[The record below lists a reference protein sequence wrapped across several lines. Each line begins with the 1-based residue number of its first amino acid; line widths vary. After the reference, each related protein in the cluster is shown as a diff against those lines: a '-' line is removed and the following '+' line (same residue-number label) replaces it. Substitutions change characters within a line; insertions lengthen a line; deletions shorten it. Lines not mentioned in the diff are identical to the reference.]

1 MTIYQH
7 TRPGYDSE
15 DVHAVQLV
23 EKFFPDSDFT
33 KFIPSKSWL
42 VVHQKSGYQQWVS
55 DSSFQR
61 NYKPVPETMDGAT
74 APTRACFGFDTLV
87 PDELADL
94 VRKTFSELRASEP
107 EKPAFNFVPTN
118 GVLVVRMRS
127 PQDVDPALK
136 GLGTEYM
143 LGEVVSCPHRYRLGE
158 SGPDY
163 EYPAGTLVAF
173 TGSIVQVLGYTQ
185 HPQYLK
191 GNTDARYA
199 VGFAQVIGVFE
210 PRTPAQ
216 TA

>member
-1 MTIYQH
+1 MSYLYRSRSVNAIE
-7 TRPGYDSE
+7 P
-15 DVHAVQLV
+15 VHAVRLRENFYLFGKQENRV
-23 EKFFPDSDFT
+23 DKG
-33 KFIPSKSWL
+33 SWL
-42 VVHQKSGYQQWVS
+42 VVHQNSGYQNVFSHEQ
-55 DSSFQR
+55 FQELYESMPPQR
-61 NYKPVPETMDGAT
+61 VLVIDAPKADALAAVIEKALAGLS
-74 APTRACFGFDTLV
+74 APTPVVEAA
-87 PDELADL
+87 P
-94 VRKTFSELRASEP
+94 EP
-107 EKPAFNFVPTN
+107 EKPAFKFKPKD

-173 TGSIVQVLGYTQ
+173 TGNIVQVLGYTQ

-216 TA
+216 AA